1 MSSKGKPQQKIS
13 NAEDG
18 ESVKKQIENV
28 QNVPQEEKQP
38 SKNNLKDIASTR
50 QYLES
55 TVVNAVMQGMAE
67 ISKERPDNPLEY
79 LGNYLIKKSKELEG
93 SK

>member
-1 MSSKGKPQQKIS
+1 MSSKGKPQQKQS
-13 NAEDG
+13 NAEEG
-18 ESVKKQIENV
+18 EQNKKQIENV
-28 QNVPQEEKQP
+28 QNVPQEDKQP

-79 LGNYLIKKSKELEG
+79 LGNFLIRKSKELE
-93 SK
+93 K